1 MQHTKRLAFAV
12 EMRSPTSGDEDDDQ
26 YGSEAQVETQEKM
39 GSELSHKYQGP
50 EWDGKK
56 ESYTEWRWEAT
67 PYLDSLGLESV
78 RRGRNRSVLTT
89 SASSKEAVTMVI
101 ALNKLFRVILRM
113 IKRDCPGCAFRL
125 FGLWNSSGWGIVSR
139 PSRYHVRRAPE
150 SGRLAPGARSWS
162 RYDRLL
168 LHEPT
173 GRGATDQ

>member
-1 MQHTKRLAFAV
+1 MFATCGGFAPRAPPLSFCGVVVVGCAWSVQHTKRLAFAV

-78 RRGRNRSVLTT
+78 RRGRNRSVTQAEVKVLKHKL
-89 SASSKEAVTMVI
+89 SLVT
-101 ALNKLFRVILRM
+101 KL
-113 IKRDCPGCAFRL
+113 PP
-125 FGLWNSSGWGIVSR
+125 IVLSD
-139 PSRYHVRRAPE
+139 PK
-150 SGRLAPGARSWS
+150 
-162 RYDRLL
+162 
-168 LHEPT
+168 
-173 GRGATDQ
+173 

>member
-89 SASSKEAVTMVI
+89 SASSKEAVTLPDLQGCGRARETYFRGFQGLAVGAQSGSASYPKI
-101 ALNKLFRVILRM
+101 ARI
-113 IKRDCPGCAFRL
+113 
-125 FGLWNSSGWGIVSR
+125 
-139 PSRYHVRRAPE
+139 PSVFLG
-150 SGRLAPGARSWS
+150 SGREAVKQLYS
-162 RYDRLL
+162 
-168 LHEPT
+168 
-173 GRGATDQ
+173 